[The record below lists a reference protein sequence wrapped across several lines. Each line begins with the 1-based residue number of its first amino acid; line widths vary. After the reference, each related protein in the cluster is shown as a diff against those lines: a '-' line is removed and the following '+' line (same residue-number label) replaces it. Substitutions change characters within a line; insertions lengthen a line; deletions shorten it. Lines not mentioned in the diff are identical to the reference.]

1 MILPPPA
8 RVAAVVVA
16 AGRGQRLAAPDKV
29 LLPLAGQ
36 PMLAWSLQAL
46 AATPAVGAV
55 VVVAGEHTLAAV
67 RRLVRERGFDKVTAI
82 VPGGERRQDS
92 VAAGLAALPPATEI
106 VLIHDGAR
114 PLADADLFRRC
125 AEAAAATGAV
135 IAAMPVADTL
145 KRVSEAVITGTVD
158 RSGLWAAQTPQ
169 AFRLG
174 TLQRAFAANAGAD
187 VTDEALLCEASGI
200 PVQVVPASSAN
211 LKVTHP
217 EDVAVAE
224 ALLRARQGAAAPTD
238 AAPSA
243 PMAEP
248 PAVIPF
254 RTGIGYDIHRFALG
268 RRLVLGGVEIPHEFG
283 LDGHSDADVLL
294 HAVADAILGAAAL
307 GDIGHHFPPGDDR
320 FRDADSQ
327 DLLRESARL
336 ARAAGWAPGNIDVTL
351 MAEAPRIGP
360 HVPLMRQR
368 IAACLGLVPAAV
380 GVKATTNETLGAIGR
395 REGIA
400 ALAVATLY
408 AVQEG

>member
-1 MILPPPA
+1 MTLPPPE

-36 PMLAWSLQAL
+36 PMLAWSLAAI
-46 AATPAVGAV
+46 AATPQIGTV
-55 VVVAGEHTLAAV
+55 VVVAGEHTIAAV
-67 RRLVRERGFDKVTAI
+67 EALIEERAFQKVVAV

-92 VAAGLAALPPATEI
+92 VAAGLAALPDQTEV

-145 KRVSEAVITGTVD
+145 KHVTGADRVIAGTVD

-169 AFRLG
+169 AFRLDV
-174 TLQRAFAANAGAD
+174 LRRAFASNAGAD
-187 VTDEALLCEASGI
+187 VTDEALLCEAAGI
-200 PVQVVPASSAN
+200 PVQVVSSSSAN

-224 ALLRARQGAAAPTD
+224 ALLRARTPLQEIAPLP
-238 AAPSA
+238 AS
-243 PMAEP
+243 P
-248 PAVIPF
+248 PPF
-254 RTGIGYDIHRFALG
+254 RTGIGYDIHRFAPG
-268 RRLVLGGVEIPHEFG
+268 RRLVLGGVEIPHELG

-294 HAVADAILGAAAL
+294 HAIADAILGAAAL
-307 GDIGHHFPPGDDR
+307 GDIGQHFPPGDAR

-327 DLLRESARL
+327 DLLRESVRL
-336 ARAAGWAPGNIDVTL
+336 ARAAGWAPANIDATL
-351 MAEAPRIGP
+351 LAEAPRIGP
-360 HVPLMRQR
+360 HVPLMRER
-368 IAACLGLVPAAV
+368 ITACLGLGPDAV

-408 AVQEG
+408 AVREG